1 MEGRGRGREGRGLR
15 DKRLN
20 NNNNSGRSGG
30 VGGLGDKRRRK
41 EKKETIENNSIVRDR
56 KAECGA
62 NDWSGYFFGFGLAA
76 TFGFS
81 DGASWMASRTEWRAF
96 GTAELSVDCP

>member
-1 MEGRGRGREGRGLR
+1 MRVKGRGRGREGRGLR

-20 NNNNSGRSGG
+20 NNNSGGSSG

-62 NDWSGYFFGFGLAA
+62 ND
-76 TFGFS
+76 
-81 DGASWMASRTEWRAF
+81 
-96 GTAELSVDCP
+96 